1 MGKDSKGVERM
12 KNILYLIAII
22 CVFLMVG
29 VAGGVEA
36 GSIGAVGF
44 IVRLAILAPI
54 GLGCV
59 CIAKKM

>member
-1 MGKDSKGVERM
+1 M
-12 KNILYLIAII
+12 KNVLYLIAIV

-59 CIAKKM
+59 LTARRI

>member
-1 MGKDSKGVERM
+1 M